1 MKLNKLILL
10 AFVLTGSLL
19 AQGKITLPEAMA
31 MALENN
37 YDIRIAKNNLINSE
51 KSAKV
56 TMYNTFTPTVSL
68 GANSTIVNNS
78 QEIFNSQI
86 SLGIEDTKDTYFGG
100 NMGIG
105 LRINDIYQAIQSYK
119 KAYVDHDGQI
129 EGTEVRIHNLMKEVM
144 SNYFNL
150 AKQQNLLKV
159 QEEAVKTSQ
168 QQVERAESR
177 YQIGS
182 AAKKDVMSQKVQLNT
197 DRSSLL
203 RQKLAVQTAQNQLNI
218 SLGRNPFDPI
228 TVEESVSY
236 SASINSYE
244 ELEGQLLS
252 NNPDLRSSKKSLES
266 AEIAKQQANYSLYFP
281 SLGVFANYNRNV
293 SNDTDLGNTFD
304 RLTDFKTNFSSNIG
318 VSLNYSFNIGTAIQ
332 SQQAE
337 ISRQN
342 ADLELLKKEKEL
354 KATLYQAYITY
365 KNAIE
370 QVTLLEENVEASREN
385 LKLAQER
392 FNLGSGTSIDLRQAQ
407 DGLTSAE
414 TNLVNAR
421 FDAKLSEVEIER
433 LLGTIETN

>member
-1 MKLNKLILL
+1 M
-10 AFVLTGSLL
+10 
-19 AQGKITLPEAMA
+19 
-31 MALENN
+31 
-37 YDIRIAKNNLINSE
+37 
-51 KSAKV
+51 
-56 TMYNTFTPTVSL
+56 
-68 GANSTIVNNS
+68 
-78 QEIFNSQI
+78 
-86 SLGIEDTKDTYFGG
+86 
-100 NMGIG
+100 
-105 LRINDIYQAIQSYK
+105 
-119 KAYVDHDGQI
+119 
-129 EGTEVRIHNLMKEVM
+129 
-144 SNYFNL
+144 
-150 AKQQNLLKV
+150 
-159 QEEAVKTSQ
+159 
-168 QQVERAESR
+168 
-177 YQIGS
+177 
-182 AAKKDVMSQKVQLNT
+182 
-197 DRSSLL
+197 
-203 RQKLAVQTAQNQLNI
+203 
-218 SLGRNPFDPI
+218 
-228 TVEESVSY
+228 
-236 SASINSYE
+236 
-244 ELEGQLLS
+244 
-252 NNPDLRSSKKSLES
+252 
-266 AEIAKQQANYSLYFP
+266 
-281 SLGVFANYNRNV
+281 GVFANYNRNV